1 MHTILELLKNMSHS
15 TNDGFAGV
23 IGIFVFF
30 ALMIG
35 AGIYRAYQSFKQNQ
49 DH

>member
-1 MHTILELLKNMSHS
+1 MQTILELLKNMLHS

-30 ALMIG
+30 AIMIG
-35 AGIYRAYQSFKQNQ
+35 AGIYRAYESYKQSE